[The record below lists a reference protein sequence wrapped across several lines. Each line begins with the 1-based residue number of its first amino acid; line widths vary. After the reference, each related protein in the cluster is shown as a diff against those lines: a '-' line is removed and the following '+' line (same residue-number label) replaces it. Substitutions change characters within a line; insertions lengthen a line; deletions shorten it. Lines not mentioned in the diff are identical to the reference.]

1 MTRKNFLTV
10 LIVLILVGI
19 TAYFVVES
27 LIPSSP
33 FIPEYSATY
42 GVYRIP
48 VYYPNNTITY
58 LTVEGVKLT
67 LNNQDQNALQIS
79 SVYNS
84 TFKVVPPWY
93 YETEGAPLPNASAST
108 VYVQAHEIYLGVETV
123 IVPLKLSPGVYT
135 IVFSDGN
142 TFNFNVSLSG

>member
-1 MTRKNFLTV
+1 VHTCRTESDGILTRKNFLTV

-33 FIPEYSATY
+33 FIPEYNATY

-84 TFKVVPPWY
+84 TFKVVP
-93 YETEGAPLPNASAST
+93 
-108 VYVQAHEIYLGVETV
+108 LGTTKRKVR
-123 IVPLKLSPGVYT
+123 LSPT
-135 IVFSDGN
+135 LPPQQS
-142 TFNFNVSLSG
+142 TFKPTRYISG